1 VSKIANTT
9 ETSAARER
17 RWKAEED
24 ARILASYNEI
34 MSDPKRLKYATKVA
48 KTQADDLSK
57 RANAMKKVANK
68 GKK

>member
-1 VSKIANTT
+1 MANTT
-9 ETSAARER
+9 ESDAARER

-24 ARILASYNEI
+24 ARTLATYNEI
-34 MSDPKRLKYATKVA
+34 ISDPKRLKYASKIA
-48 KTQADDLSK
+48 KTQADELTK